1 MFTNFLVS
9 AYRNLMRNRTFTIVN
24 ILGLSIGILS
34 SILVLLYVTDEL
46 AFDKHHSKHH
56 RIYRIISNFHIN
68 GKQDLFAVSAHS
80 LAPTLKQEFTDV
92 EEFVRFIPTDNFFFR
107 YNGADF
113 NEEEFFFADSS
124 MFKIFDHE
132 FLLGNPEDALNNPYS
147 IVITETLAKRIFGN
161 TNPIGQVLQGMQNEP
176 FTITAVIKDVPRRS
190 HFRFS
195 ALVSTAT
202 IREQIGIERFN
213 DNTSASFWNVN
224 TYSYI
229 LLRKGGSTESILSN
243 FEPFNEKYIVPVG
256 KAINGEF
263 TPIFQ
268 PLKETHFTKIEGLQG
283 DFPVGNHSYLFIFS
297 FVALFILIIACIN
310 YMNMATARS
319 TKRAREVGIRK
330 VIGATQGQIVRQF
343 ISESFLLSIIAALI
357 ALASS
362 ALIMPWFN
370 HLADKQ
376 ILVCELFKPS
386 YLLGIIF
393 ITLFVG
399 LVAGSYPAF
408 YLSSF
413 SPVVVLKGIM
423 NKAKGKVGLRKLLVV
438 FQFTISIL
446 MIIATLVVS
455 QQQSYIRNKDMGFD
469 KENLLIVSD
478 LDTIIG
484 KRVNSFKQELLR
496 NPNILGVAG
505 SQQVLGISNSKIV
518 SRIEQDGEMKEVAL
532 NLIGCDFD
540 YLKLLGV
547 KIDQGR
553 HFDPTM
559 NTDSTQAFI
568 INETFA
574 KFYGW
579 SDEPMGKRI
588 QFGLRLDGTVRND
601 GRVIGVARD
610 FHFTSIHNPIE
621 PFMFIISPREPNVL
635 TIKIKPGTVNETLDF
650 VKKKFDEFKATRDLN
665 YYFLEQELEDLYRA
679 EQKLGW
685 LFRVFSVVTI
695 FISCLGLLGLSS
707 FITEQRTKEIGIRKV
722 LGGTSVNIIIL
733 LTKQFL
739 SLVLAANIFAWPLA
753 YFAMRRWLQG
763 FSYRIAFAQSPFSWQ
778 TLLPML
784 FSGILALLIAFI
796 TVGLLSWRA
805 AEANPA
811 GSLKYE

>member
-1 MFTNFLVS
+1 MLTNFLVS
-9 AYRNLMRNRTFTIVN
+9 AYRNLMRSRIFTLVN

-34 SILVLLYVTDEL
+34 TILVLLYVTDEL
-46 AFDKHHSKHH
+46 AFDKHHAKHP

-68 GKQDLFAVSAHS
+68 GKQDLFAITAHS
-80 LAPTLKQEFTDV
+80 LAPTLKQEFSDV

-113 NEEEFFFADSS
+113 NEEDFFFADSTI
-124 MFKIFDHE
+124 FKIFDHE
-132 FLLGNPEDALNNPYS
+132 FIAGNPENALNSPYS
-147 IVITETLAKRIFGN
+147 MVITETLAKRIFGN
-161 TNPIGQVLQGMQNEP
+161 ANPIGQVLQGMQNEP
-176 FTITAVIKDVPRRS
+176 FAITAVIKDVPRRS
-190 HFRFS
+190 HFRFN

-213 DNTSASFWNVN
+213 DNSSGSFWNVN

-229 LLRKGGSTESILSN
+229 LLKDGGSTESILSN

-263 TPIFQ
+263 VPIFQ
-268 PLKETHFTKIEGLQG
+268 PLKDTHFTKIEGLQG
-283 DFPVGNHSYLFIFS
+283 DFPVGNRSYLFIFS
-297 FVALFILIIACIN
+297 LVALFILVVACIN

-330 VIGATQGQIVRQF
+330 VIGATKGQIVRQF
-343 ISESFLLSIIAALI
+343 ISESILLSIIAALI
-357 ALASS
+357 ALAAS
-362 ALIMPWFN
+362 ALTLPWFN
-370 HLADKQ
+370 YLADKQ
-376 ILVCELFKPS
+376 IQVTELFSLS
-386 YLLGIIF
+386 YLLGILA
-393 ITLFVG
+393 ITIFVG

-413 SPVVVLKGIM
+413 SPVVVLKGVM
-423 NKAKGKVGLRKLLVV
+423 NKGKGKVGLRKLLVV
-438 FQFTISIL
+438 FQFTISIV
-446 MIIATLVVS
+446 MIVATLVVS
-455 QQQSYIRNKDMGFD
+455 QQQNYIRNKNMGFD
-469 KENLLIVSD
+469 KENLLIISD
-478 LDTIIG
+478 LDTIVG

-505 SQQVLGISNSKIV
+505 SQQVLGMGNSKIV
-518 SRIEQDGEMKEVAL
+518 SRIEQDGEMIEVAL
-532 NLIGCDFD
+532 NLIACDFD
-540 YLKLLGV
+540 YLQLLGV
-547 KIDQGR
+547 EIEQGR
-553 HFDPTM
+553 YFDPTM

-579 SDEPMGKRI
+579 SDEPLGKRI
-588 QFGLRLDGTVRND
+588 QFGIRLDGTVRND
-601 GRVIGVARD
+601 GRVIGVAKD

-621 PFMFIISPREPNVL
+621 PFMFIVSTREPNVL
-635 TIKIKPGTVNETLDF
+635 TIKIKPGVIDETVDF
-650 VKKKFDEFKATRDLN
+650 VKKKFDEFNATRELN
-665 YYFLEQELEDLYRA
+665 YFFLDQELDDLYRA

-722 LGGTSVNIIIL
+722 LGGTSINIIVL

-739 SLVLAANIFAWPLA
+739 SLVLIANIFAWPLA
-753 YFAMRRWLQG
+753 YFAMQKWLQG
-763 FSYRIAFAQSPFSWQ
+763 FSYRIEFAQSPFSFQ
-778 TLLPML
+778 TIIPLLI
-784 FSGILALLIAFI
+784 SGMLALLIAFV
-796 TVGLLSWRA
+796 TVGFLSWRA

>member
-1 MFTNFLVS
+1 MLTNFLVS
-9 AYRNLMRNRTFTIVN
+9 AYRNLMRSRVFTLVN

-34 SILVLLYVTDEL
+34 TILVLLYVTDEL
-46 AFDKHHSKHH
+46 AFDKHHAKHP

-68 GKQDLFAVSAHS
+68 GKQDLFAITAHS
-80 LAPTLKQEFTDV
+80 LAPTLKQEFSDV

-113 NEEEFFFADSS
+113 NEEDFFFADSTI
-124 MFKIFDHE
+124 FKIFDHE
-132 FLLGNPEDALNNPYS
+132 FIAGNPENALNSPYS
-147 IVITETLAKRIFGN
+147 MVITETLAKRIFGN
-161 TNPIGQVLQGMQNEP
+161 ANPIGQVLQGMQNEP
-176 FTITAVIKDVPRRS
+176 FAITAVIKDVPRRS
-190 HFRFS
+190 HFRFN

-213 DNTSASFWNVN
+213 DNSSGSFWNVN

-229 LLRKGGSTESILSN
+229 LLKDGGSTEPILTN

-263 TPIFQ
+263 VPIFQ
-268 PLKETHFTKIEGLQG
+268 PLKDTHFTKIEGLQG
-283 DFPVGNHSYLFIFS
+283 DFPVGNRSYLFIFS
-297 FVALFILIIACIN
+297 LVALFILVVACIN

-330 VIGATQGQIVRQF
+330 VIGATKGQIVRQF
-343 ISESFLLSIIAALI
+343 ISESILLSIIAALI
-357 ALASS
+357 ALAAS
-362 ALIMPWFN
+362 ALTLPWFN
-370 HLADKQ
+370 YLADKQ
-376 ILVCELFKPS
+376 IQVTELFSLS
-386 YLLGIIF
+386 YLLGILA
-393 ITLFVG
+393 ITIFVG

-413 SPVVVLKGIM
+413 SPVVVLKGVM
-423 NKAKGKVGLRKLLVV
+423 NKGKGKVGLRKLLVV
-438 FQFTISIL
+438 FQFTISIV
-446 MIIATLVVS
+446 MIVATLVVS
-455 QQQSYIRNKDMGFD
+455 QQQNYIRNKNMGFD
-469 KENLLIVSD
+469 KENLLIISD
-478 LDTIIG
+478 LDTIVG

-505 SQQVLGISNSKIV
+505 SQQVLGMGNSKIV
-518 SRIEQDGEMKEVAL
+518 SRIEQDGEMIEVAL
-532 NLIGCDFD
+532 NLIACDFD
-540 YLKLLGV
+540 YLQLLGV
-547 KIDQGR
+547 EIEQGR
-553 HFDPTM
+553 YFDPTM

-579 SDEPMGKRI
+579 SDEPLGKRI
-588 QFGLRLDGTVRND
+588 QFGIRLDGTVRND
-601 GRVIGVARD
+601 GRVIGVAKD

-621 PFMFIISPREPNVL
+621 PFMFIVSTREPNVL
-635 TIKIKPGTVNETLDF
+635 TIKIKPGVIDETVDF
-650 VKKKFDEFKATRDLN
+650 VKKKFDEFNATRELN
-665 YYFLEQELEDLYRA
+665 YFFLDQELDDLYRA

-722 LGGTSVNIIIL
+722 LGGTSINIIVL

-739 SLVLAANIFAWPLA
+739 SLVLIANIFAWPLA
-753 YFAMRRWLQG
+753 YFAMQKWLQG
-763 FSYRIAFAQSPFSWQ
+763 FSYRIEFAQSPFSFQ
-778 TLLPML
+778 TIIPLLI
-784 FSGILALLIAFI
+784 SGMLALLIAFV
-796 TVGLLSWRA
+796 TVGFLSWRA